1 MILNYFQESDKI
13 DSAIIGLHGWTGTE
27 YSMVP
32 VAKSMKVP
40 NAKWY
45 IPRAPY
51 NASSGKGYTWFSG
64 SPETGWKSKK
74 TFNLMDKIFN
84 QIINDGFL
92 PNKIIL
98 LGFSMGASLAIRYG
112 LTLNVILKG
121 IIPIAGMVRDTEELL
136 DSSSIES
143 KQTPILMIHGKKDSV
158 VDYHNSINLGKIL
171 KNNGYTSH
179 VEIVES
185 GHIISIPTSRL
196 VRSFI
201 KTGSIEKI
209 NLAL

>member
-1 MILNYFQESDKI
+1 MILNYFQESDII
-13 DSAIIGLHGWTGTE
+13 DTAIIGLHGWTGTE

-112 LTLNVILKG
+112 LTLDVILKG

>member
-1 MILNYFQESDKI
+1 MKINTFQ
-13 DSAIIGLHGWTGTE
+13 DSKKNKLALLALHGWTGDE
-27 YSMVP
+27 FSMEAIANETGP
-32 VAKSMKVP
+32 LS
-40 NAKWY
+40 AKWY
-45 IPRAPY
+45 LPRAPY
-51 NASSGKGYTWFSG
+51 NADTGKGYTWFSG

-84 QIINDGFL
+84 QIINDGFF

-112 LTLNVILKG
+112 LTLDVTLKG

-158 VDYHNSINLGKIL
+158 VDYHNSINLAKIL

-185 GHIISIPTSRL
+185 GHIISLRSSRL
-196 VRSFI
+196 VKEFI
-201 KTGSIEKI
+201 NTGSTV
-209 NLAL
+209 NLQLAL

>member
-13 DSAIIGLHGWTGTE
+13 DTAIIGLHGWTGTE

-84 QIINDGFL
+84 QIINDGFF

-112 LTLNVILKG
+112 LTLDVILKG

-201 KTGSIEKI
+201 KTGSIEKM

>member
-13 DSAIIGLHGWTGTE
+13 DTAIIGLHGWTGTE

-112 LTLNVILKG
+112 LTLDVILKG

-201 KTGSIEKI
+201 KTGNIEKI

>member
-1 MILNYFQESDKI
+1 MILNYFQESDII
-13 DSAIIGLHGWTGTE
+13 DTAIIGLHGWTGTE

-64 SPETGWKSKK
+64 SPEIGWKSKK

-84 QIINDGFL
+84 QIINDGFF

-112 LTLNVILKG
+112 LTLDVILKG

-158 VDYHNSINLGKIL
+158 VEYHNSINLGKIL

>member
-1 MILNYFQESDKI
+1 MILNYFQESDII
-13 DSAIIGLHGWTGTE
+13 DTAIIGLHGWTGTE

-84 QIINDGFL
+84 QIINDGFF

-112 LTLNVILKG
+112 LTLDVILKG

-158 VDYHNSINLGKIL
+158 VDYHNSINLAKIL

-196 VRSFI
+196 VRNFI

>member
-13 DSAIIGLHGWTGTE
+13 DTAIIGLHGWTGTE

-84 QIINDGFL
+84 QIINDGFF

-112 LTLNVILKG
+112 LTLDVILKG

>member
-13 DSAIIGLHGWTGTE
+13 DTAIIGLHGWTGTE

-84 QIINDGFL
+84 QIINDGFF

-112 LTLNVILKG
+112 LTLDVTLKG
-121 IIPIAGMVRDTEELL
+121 IISIAGMVRDTEELL

-201 KTGSIEKI
+201 KTGSIEKM

>member
-1 MILNYFQESDKI
+1 MILNYFQESDII
-13 DSAIIGLHGWTGTE
+13 DTAIIGLHGWTGTE

-112 LTLNVILKG
+112 LTLDVILKG

-158 VDYHNSINLGKIL
+158 VEYHNSINLGKIL

-201 KTGSIEKI
+201 KTGSIEKM

>member
-13 DSAIIGLHGWTGTE
+13 DTAIIGLHGWTGTE

-112 LTLNVILKG
+112 LTLDVILKG

-158 VDYHNSINLGKIL
+158 VDYHNSINLAKIL

-201 KTGSIEKI
+201 KTGSIEKM

>member
-13 DSAIIGLHGWTGTE
+13 DTAIIGLHGWTGTE

-112 LTLNVILKG
+112 LTLDVILKG
-121 IIPIAGMVRDTEELL
+121 IIPIAGMVRDTEQLL

>member
-13 DSAIIGLHGWTGTE
+13 DTAIIGLHGWTGTE

-84 QIINDGFL
+84 QIINDGFF

-112 LTLNVILKG
+112 LTLDVTLKG
-121 IIPIAGMVRDTEELL
+121 IISIAGMVRDTEELL

-158 VDYHNSINLGKIL
+158 VDYHNSINLAKIL

-201 KTGSIEKI
+201 KTGSIEKM

>member
-1 MILNYFQESDKI
+1 
-13 DSAIIGLHGWTGTE
+13 
-27 YSMVP
+27 
-32 VAKSMKVP
+32 
-40 NAKWY
+40 
-45 IPRAPY
+45 
-51 NASSGKGYTWFSG
+51 
-64 SPETGWKSKK
+64 
-74 TFNLMDKIFN
+74 
-84 QIINDGFL
+84 
-92 PNKIIL
+92 
-98 LGFSMGASLAIRYG
+98 MGASLAIRYG
-112 LTLNVILKG
+112 LTLDVILKG

-158 VDYHNSINLGKIL
+158 VEYHNSINLGKIL

>member
-13 DSAIIGLHGWTGTE
+13 DTAIIGLHGWTGTQH
-27 YSMVP
+27 SMVP

-84 QIINDGFL
+84 QIINDGFF

-112 LTLNVILKG
+112 LTLDVILKG

-201 KTGSIEKI
+201 KTGSIEKM

>member
-13 DSAIIGLHGWTGTE
+13 DTAIIGLHGWTGTE

-112 LTLNVILKG
+112 LTLDVILKG

-143 KQTPILMIHGKKDSV
+143 KQTTILMIHGKKDSV

>member
-13 DSAIIGLHGWTGTE
+13 DTAIIGLHGWTGTE

-84 QIINDGFL
+84 QIINDGFF

-112 LTLNVILKG
+112 LTLDVILKG

-171 KNNGYTSH
+171 KNG
-179 VEIVES
+179 
-185 GHIISIPTSRL
+185 
-196 VRSFI
+196 
-201 KTGSIEKI
+201 
-209 NLAL
+209 

>member
-13 DSAIIGLHGWTGTE
+13 DTAIIGLHGWTGTE

-84 QIINDGFL
+84 QIINDGFF

-112 LTLNVILKG
+112 LTLDVILKG

-158 VDYHNSINLGKIL
+158 VDYHNSINLAKIL

-201 KTGSIEKI
+201 KTGSIEKM

>member
-13 DSAIIGLHGWTGTE
+13 DTAIIGLHGWTGTE

-112 LTLNVILKG
+112 LTLDVILKG

-201 KTGSIEKI
+201 KTGSIEKM

>member
-13 DSAIIGLHGWTGTE
+13 DTAIIGLHGWTGTE

-40 NAKWY
+40 NAKWF

-112 LTLNVILKG
+112 LTLDVILKG

>member
-13 DSAIIGLHGWTGTE
+13 DTAIIGLHGWTGTE

-112 LTLNVILKG
+112 LTLDVILKG

>member
-1 MILNYFQESDKI
+1 MILNYFQESDII
-13 DSAIIGLHGWTGTE
+13 DTAIIGLHGWTGTE

-84 QIINDGFL
+84 QIINDGFF

-112 LTLNVILKG
+112 LTLDVTLKG

-196 VRSFI
+196 VRNFI

>member
-1 MILNYFQESDKI
+1 MILNYFQESDII
-13 DSAIIGLHGWTGTE
+13 DTAIIGLHGWTGTE

-84 QIINDGFL
+84 QIINDGFF

-112 LTLNVILKG
+112 LTLDVILKG

-201 KTGSIEKI
+201 KTGNIEKI

>member
-13 DSAIIGLHGWTGTE
+13 DTAIIGLHGWTGTE

>member
-13 DSAIIGLHGWTGTE
+13 DTAIIGLHGWTGTE
-27 YSMVP
+27 YSMAP
-32 VAKSMKVP
+32 VAKSMNVP
-40 NAKWY
+40 NAKWN

-84 QIINDGFL
+84 QIINDGFF

-112 LTLNVILKG
+112 LTLDVTLKG
-121 IIPIAGMVRDTEELL
+121 IISIAGMVRDTEELL

-158 VDYHNSINLGKIL
+158 VDYHNSINLAKIL

-201 KTGSIEKI
+201 KTGSIEKM

>member
-112 LTLNVILKG
+112 LTLDVILKG

>member
-13 DSAIIGLHGWTGTE
+13 DTAIIALHGWTGTE

-112 LTLNVILKG
+112 LTLDVILKG

>member
-13 DSAIIGLHGWTGTE
+13 DTAIIGLHGWTGTE

-84 QIINDGFL
+84 QIINDGFF

-112 LTLNVILKG
+112 LTLDVILKG

-158 VDYHNSINLGKIL
+158 VDYHNSINLAKIL